1 MRRVA
6 LEIPQSRKAV
16 KAKLLSE
23 ELASSEPPPPPPPQ
37 QDPTPPPSP
46 PQKQKKVRTTLRP
59 NKPKTKPFL
68 GGIPNPAPGSS
79 LRPKPPQSQPEE
91 ELLPASS
98 PPRFTRSQLQQ
109 QQLQQQQLRNEEF
122 HKGLQAHIY
131 AQELARQAWC
141 DLLVEREREKEKEK
155 ESRVAA
161 KPDDDPPGAMG
172 LPRSL
177 ATAIRRTIHANADP
191 LAEYLLDLL
200 LEDSVE
206 VLDEIER
213 AEQLDLQGNKHHAAQ
228 NDIEKIDDREYHIR
242 RDWGLGQWQETRPT
256 AANTP
261 LHTNTTTNNSNYYND
276 NGSQQP
282 AEAGLVCINI
292 SKIPQ
297 PIPKPEI
304 SAPTL
309 ASTKALAPVPVK
321 PKCMMT
327 PEDIE
332 KITVYQNRYE
342 KFCARKNAT
351 MRRAGFDQWNL
362 QDFLANE
369 LLEDVLQDVTTEF
382 GSVCDNYVERLFQQE
397 LTVNPA

>member
-68 GGIPNPAPGSS
+68 GGIP
-79 LRPKPPQSQPEE
+79 
-91 ELLPASS
+91 
-98 PPRFTRSQLQQ
+98 
-109 QQLQQQQLRNEEF
+109 
-122 HKGLQAHIY
+122 
-131 AQELARQAWC
+131 
-141 DLLVEREREKEKEK
+141 
-155 ESRVAA
+155 
-161 KPDDDPPGAMG
+161 MG